1 MNFIEAVKTCVV
13 KKYACFSGRARRSEY
28 WYFYLATMLLSW
40 AISILGLGDITAAAQ
55 QLVATGD
62 ELAYMQAI
70 FSSPTFIFNS
80 LLGLALMLPMLGA
93 STRRLHDIGKSGWW
107 LVGFF
112 VLCMIPLVNFI
123 AIIAFIFFMAKD
135 SEPGDNQYG
144 PNPKNVNEKW
154 EVVE

>member
-1 MNFIEAVKTCVV
+1 MNFIDAVKTCVV
-13 KKYACFSGRARRSEY
+13 KKYCCFSGRARRSEF
-28 WYFYLATMLLSW
+28 WYFYLASILLSW

-70 FSSPTFIFNS
+70 FTSPSFIISSLF
-80 LLGLALMLPMLGA
+80 GLALLLPMLGA

-112 VLCMIPLVNFI
+112 VLCMIPFINFI
-123 AIIAFIFFMAKD
+123 SIIVFIYFMAKD
-135 SEPGDNQYG
+135 SEPGENQYG
-144 PNPKNVNEKW
+144 PNPKNINEKW